1 MADCTIRTYI
11 CKTCS
16 LAEVL
21 HTSHVLPLVHRQI
34 VLSNDVIDSAHNTLE
49 VRNCSFSHVYMLRP
63 DYKCVRFKTD

>member
-1 MADCTIRTYI
+1 MTGCTIHIIHI

-21 HTSHVLPLVHRQI
+21 HTSHVLPLAHGQI

-49 VRNCSFSHVYMLRP
+49 VRELLVFSCIHV
-63 DYKCVRFKTD
+63 KA